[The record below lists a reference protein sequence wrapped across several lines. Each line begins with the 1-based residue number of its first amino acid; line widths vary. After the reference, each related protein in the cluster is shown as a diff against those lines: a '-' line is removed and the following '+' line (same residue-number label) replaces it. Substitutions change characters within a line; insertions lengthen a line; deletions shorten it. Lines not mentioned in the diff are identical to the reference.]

1 MKKLIAL
8 LCVTTLAFAGLTGCG
23 AKSEAPAETAVAEE
37 AVVEEAAETAEVV
50 EEAAPAEETAESTA
64 STVEGKTSLT
74 VGFDANFPPYGYMDE
89 NGEYIGFDL
98 DLAQEVCDRLGW
110 ELVKQPIDWDSKDME
125 LSSGSIDCIWNGFTY
140 NGREEEYAWTTP
152 YVDNSQ
158 VFVVA
163 ADSGIASAAD
173 LAGKV
178 VNVQADSSALTALE
192 DESNADLSA
201 SFAELIQVPEY
212 NTAFMNLEAGAADAV
227 ALDVGVANYQVASR
241 GDAFVI
247 LEEPLSTE
255 VYAVGFLLGNE
266 ALRDVVQEQLDA
278 MAADGKFAEI
288 AEKWELTDYVILG
301 K

>member
-23 AKSEAPAETAVAEE
+23 AKTEAPAETAPAEE
-37 AVVEEAAETAEVV
+37 AVVEEAAETTEVTQ
-50 EEAAPAEETAESTA
+50 EAAPAEETTESAA

-140 NGREEEYAWTTP
+140 NGREEDYAWTTP

-163 ADSGIASAAD
+163 ADSGITSAAD
-173 LAGKV
+173 LAGKRF
-178 VNVQADSSALTALE
+178 AAL
-192 DESNADLSA
+192 
-201 SFAELIQVPEY
+201 F
-212 NTAFMNLEAGAADAV
+212 
-227 ALDVGVANYQVASR
+227 
-241 GDAFVI
+241 FV
-247 LEEPLSTE
+247 
-255 VYAVGFLLGNE
+255 
-266 ALRDVVQEQLDA
+266 
-278 MAADGKFAEI
+278 
-288 AEKWELTDYVILG
+288 
-301 K
+301 